1 MQSYDD
7 TVALLRNLEDLSHKD
22 IWADLKARFDLATF
36 NKMKHDYRPDA
47 NWALA
52 KRLLLS
58 DARERGW
65 AIGRARAKEETCE
78 TGLVEGV

>member
-1 MQSYDD
+1 MASYDD
-7 TVALLRNLEDLSHKD
+7 TTDLLRKLADLSHKE
-22 IWADLKARFDLATF
+22 IWIDLKARFDLATF
-36 NKMKHDYRPDA
+36 NKLKHDYRPDA

-78 TGLVEGV
+78 TSLVEGA